1 MKALLSLLLLFSTMG
16 DASAI
21 DIPPSLNWNKKQ
33 AGDIV
38 VGALKKPP
46 RAIDL
51 AQLTSPDGLDTRNL
65 HKRVMALKAEIPL
78 TTRGPREVQLY
89 ASISPGV
96 VLVVGDNSVGSG
108 SLLGRD
114 GRILTNWCLFRTIVI
129 TDFG

>member
-16 DASAI
+16 VASAI

-65 HKRVMALKAEIPL
+65 HKRVMAHPVFRKGDFATNFLEKHL
-78 TTRGPREVQLY
+78 FNTTNGK
-89 ASISPGV
+89 
-96 VLVVGDNSVGSG
+96 DKH
-108 SLLGRD
+108 
-114 GRILTNWCLFRTIVI
+114 
-129 TDFG
+129 